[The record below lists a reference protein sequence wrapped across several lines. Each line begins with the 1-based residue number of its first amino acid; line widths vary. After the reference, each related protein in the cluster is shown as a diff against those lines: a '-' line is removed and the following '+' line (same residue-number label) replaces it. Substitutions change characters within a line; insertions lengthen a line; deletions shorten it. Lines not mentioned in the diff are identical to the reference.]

1 MPERKKILHV
11 RNKFEGDL
19 IKIWNLPSP
28 KFSVDPI
35 EIMEETIEDG
45 ADDGDMQEGDDTE
58 NPLDNIEEIQ
68 PEYDIQEQEPDEYVS
83 SEELGAQLMPKPEL

>member
-35 EIMEETIEDG
+35 EIMEETIEG
-45 ADDGDMQEGDDTE
+45 EADDDMTCRRGMT
-58 NPLDNIEEIQ
+58 
-68 PEYDIQEQEPDEYVS
+68 
-83 SEELGAQLMPKPEL
+83 PKTP